1 MTPLTTQD
9 VDSEIRDLY
18 FTDEQARTALPQPV
32 SKPTW
37 ARWRKEGSGPPVTW
51 VGSYRPVAPAP
62 YKLLPIGPAA
72 SCQ

>member
-1 MTPLTTQD
+1 MTSTQE

-18 FTDEQARTALPQPV
+18 FTDEQARTALPRPV

-51 VGSYRPVAPAP
+51 VGRFPFYRKAT
-62 YKLLPIGPAA
+62 YRKWLESREQGAA
-72 SCQ
+72 A